1 MAATT
6 VMLASLAASL
16 AIKRRRVWVR
26 VTPAAGAGVDGVV
39 DGVVRVEIAGLAR
52 TDRAGWSSEFTEIAD
67 TILGAGGD
75 RTKSP
80 SSTADDFDE
89 PDL

>member
-1 MAATT
+1 MENAPARS
-6 VMLASLAASL
+6 SLGSYVA
-16 AIKRRRVWVR
+16 VCQR